1 MFHLIKVL
9 YLKCFFFFGYFFF
22 HEEISVESE
31 VPQGQSTTLSF
42 IKYYLRHNLL
52 FKHII
57 TNRRL

>member
-9 YLKCFFFFGYFFF
+9 YLKCFFFLDFFF